1 MKNVLDYI
9 WGFIFEGLAM
19 SFIAVV
25 GAYVYLK
32 IHIDDFFKKFGKKKK
47 S

>member
-1 MKNVLDYI
+1 MKKVLNYI

-25 GAYVYLK
+25 GAFVYLK
-32 IHIDDFFKKFGKKKK
+32 MHIDDFFKKFKKKK
-47 S
+47 KK